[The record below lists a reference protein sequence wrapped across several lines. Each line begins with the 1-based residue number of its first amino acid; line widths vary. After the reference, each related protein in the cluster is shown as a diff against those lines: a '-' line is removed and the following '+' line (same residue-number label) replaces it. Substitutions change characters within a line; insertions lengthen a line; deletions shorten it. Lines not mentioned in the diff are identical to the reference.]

1 MRPLSLCNQNQKT
14 LASLQAKD
22 FDGAV
27 QSASC
32 ALRDLKRDIG
42 SFDGIPPADEIA
54 GDALDQCMHLNKVG
68 CSISTDATSPFI
80 YDRGIILPST
90 MEDGAIMTTVL
101 VFNAALANH
110 LLAISENNDRSLK
123 YLHRARQLYQLAHEG
138 QDIDQNF
145 LFHFAVIN
153 NLALIDQ
160 SLGDA
165 ESSQKSF
172 EYLISVIMILITQE
186 QSAIVSQLSGFLV
199 NMPFSIKATAA
210 AAA

>member
-1 MRPLSLCNQNQKT
+1 MCPLSLCNQNQKT
-14 LASLQAKD
+14 LSSLQAKD
-22 FDGAV
+22 FNGAV

-54 GDALDQCMHLNKVG
+54 GEALDQCMHLNKVG
-68 CSISTDATSPFI
+68 CSISDATSPFI
-80 YDRGIILPST
+80 YDRGIVLPST

-110 LLAISENNDRSLK
+110 MLATSENSDRSLK

-153 NLALIDQ
+153 NLAQIDQ

-186 QSAIVSQLSGFLV
+186 QSTIVSQLGGFLV
-199 NMPFSIKATAA
+199 NMPFSTKATAA
-210 AAA
+210 AA